1 MSEDLSPSRRATGA
15 TGDVLTGVPWDRVA
29 HDATLAVIGVAIFAI
44 VAQLVIGFPYTDL
57 GGTDWGAD
65 LRGYVEA
72 SRSWLAGDGF
82 YLPRQLHGPYP
93 IELGDVLYPPT
104 MLYLFIPFLVLPY
117 QLWWVLAVG
126 LLGFVVWSWRPAL
139 WAVALILVCLA
150 FPDQPVLYF
159 RGAPVIVF
167 AALVAAAL
175 RWKWPGALILL
186 KPSILPFA
194 LIGIRTRGWWITAG
208 ILLVLTLPL
217 IPLIPDWLRAVVD
230 ARGPAGWLYSVK
242 DLPLL
247 MVPVIAYLGRTRNPQ
262 PAALADAAADPVGGS
277 DQRTRHLRG
286 ANSTVERGRSEDGRS
301 GIRGN
306 SSLIVAEVRTTDG

>member
-1 MSEDLSPSRRATGA
+1 MSEDLSTSRRDGA
-15 TGDVLTGVPWDRVA
+15 TGRRSDGPSRGTAWPA
-29 HDATLAVIGVAIFAI
+29 PSTLIVICLAILAI
-44 VAQLVIGFPYTDL
+44 VAQLLLGLPYANL
-57 GGTDWGAD
+57 GGTDWGGD

-72 SRSWLAGDGF
+72 TRSWLAGDGF
-82 YLPRQLHGPYP
+82 YLQRQLNGPYP

-104 MLYLFIPFLVLPY
+104 ALYLFLPFLVLPY
-117 QLWWVLAVG
+117 QLWWVVAVG
-126 LLGFVVWSWRPAL
+126 VLGFVVWSWRPAL
-139 WAVALILVCLA
+139 WAVASILVCLA
-150 FPDQPVLYF
+150 FPNQPVLYF

-217 IPLIPDWLRAVVD
+217 IPLIPDWLRAVLD
-230 ARGPAGWLYSVK
+230 ARGPDGWLYSVK

-247 MVPVIAYLGRTRNPQ
+247 MVPVIAYLGRTR
-262 PAALADAAADPVGGS
+262 DPHLTVVDTRRRAGGEV
-277 DQRTRHLRG
+277 
-286 ANSTVERGRSEDGRS
+286 VEEGRRPVA
-301 GIRGN
+301 
-306 SSLIVAEVRTTDG
+306 SS

>member
-1 MSEDLSPSRRATGA
+1 MDVRGLSPSRRETRA
-15 TGDVLTGVPWDRVA
+15 TGDALTGVPWNRVVRS
-29 HDATLAVIGVAIFAI
+29 ATLAVMGVAILAI
-44 VAQLVIGFPYTDL
+44 VAQLLIGFPYSNL

-72 SRSWLAGDGF
+72 SRSWLEGDGF

-104 MLYLFIPFLVLPY
+104 VLYLFIPFLVLPY

-126 LLGFVVWSWRPAL
+126 LLGYVVWSWRPAP
-139 WAVALILVCLA
+139 WAVASILVCLA

-230 ARGPAGWLYSVK
+230 ARGPDGWLYSVK

-247 MVPVIAYLGRTRNPQ
+247 MVPVIAYLGQDPEPAPEIAHTRRS
-262 PAALADAAADPVGGS
+262 DPRVTAG
-277 DQRTRHLRG
+277 
-286 ANSTVERGRSEDGRS
+286 
-301 GIRGN
+301 
-306 SSLIVAEVRTTDG
+306 

>member
-1 MSEDLSPSRRATGA
+1 MSEDLSTSRQGGRA
-15 TGDVLTGVPWDRVA
+15 TGDVLTYVRWDRVA
-29 HDATLAVIGVAIFAI
+29 RIATLTVMGVAILAI
-44 VAQLVIGFPYTDL
+44 VAQLLIGFPYSNL

-72 SRSWLAGDGF
+72 SRSSLAGDGF
-82 YLPRQLHGPYP
+82 YLPRQLHGPYA

-104 MLYLFIPFLVLPY
+104 VLYLFIPFLVLPY

-126 LLGFVVWSWRPAL
+126 LLCYVVWSWRPTL
-139 WAVALILVCLA
+139 WAVASILVCLA
-150 FPDQPVLYF
+150 FPNQPVLYF
-159 RGAPVIVF
+159 RGAPVILF

-230 ARGPAGWLYSVK
+230 ARGPDGWLYSVK

-247 MVPVIAYLGRTRNPQ
+247 MVPVIGYLGRTRNP
-262 PAALADAAADPVGGS
+262 
-277 DQRTRHLRG
+277 H
-286 ANSTVERGRSEDGRS
+286 STFDRAVPHATAG
-301 GIRGN
+301 
-306 SSLIVAEVRTTDG
+306 

>member
-1 MSEDLSPSRRATGA
+1 MSEDFSRSRRETGA
-15 TGDVLTGVPWDRVA
+15 TADWLAGVPWDRVA
-29 HDATLAVIGVAIFAI
+29 RSAVLPVMAVAVLAI
-44 VAQLVIGFPYTDL
+44 VAQLLLGFPYANL

-82 YLPRQLHGPYP
+82 YLPRQLNGPYP

-104 MLYLFIPFLVLPY
+104 ALYLFIPFLVLPY

-126 LLGFVVWSWRPAL
+126 LLGFIVWSWRPGV
-139 WAVALILVCLA
+139 WAVASILVCLA
-150 FPDQPVLYF
+150 FPNQPVLYF

-194 LIGIRTRGWWITAG
+194 LIGIRTRRWWITAG
-208 ILLVLTLPL
+208 ILVVLTLPL
-217 IPLIPDWLRAVVD
+217 VPLIPDWLRAVVN
-230 ARGPAGWLYSVK
+230 ARGPDGWLYSVK

-247 MVPVIAYLGRTRNPQ
+247 MVPVIAYLGRTR
-262 PAALADAAADPVGGS
+262 DPHLTIVGPRRS
-277 DQRTRHLRG
+277 DHQATAG
-286 ANSTVERGRSEDGRS
+286 
-301 GIRGN
+301 
-306 SSLIVAEVRTTDG
+306 

>member
-1 MSEDLSPSRRATGA
+1 MSDDLSPSRRATGA
-15 TGDVLTGVPWDRVA
+15 TGDVLKGVPWNRVA
-29 HDATLAVIGVAIFAI
+29 RTATFAVIGVAILAL

-72 SRSWLAGDGF
+72 SRSWVAGHGF
-82 YLPRQLHGPYP
+82 YLQRQLHGPYP

-104 MLYLFIPFLVLPY
+104 ALYLFIPFLVLPY

-126 LLGFVVWSWRPAL
+126 LLGYVVWSWRPAL
-139 WAVALILVCLA
+139 WAVAAILVCLA

-208 ILLVLTLPL
+208 ILVVLTLPV
-217 IPLIPDWLRAVVD
+217 IPLIPDWLRAVFD
-230 ARGPAGWLYSVK
+230 ARGPDGWLYSVK

-247 MVPVIAYLGRTRNPQ
+247 MVPVIAYLGRTRNPHVTLGR
-262 PAALADAAADPVGGS
+262 ARRS
-277 DQRTRHLRG
+277 D
-286 ANSTVERGRSEDGRS
+286 VEMSAG
-301 GIRGN
+301 
-306 SSLIVAEVRTTDG
+306 

>member
-1 MSEDLSPSRRATGA
+1 MSEDLGTSQRESGA
-15 TGDVLTGVPWDRVA
+15 TGDVLTGMSWDRVA
-29 HDATLAVIGVAIFAI
+29 RGVTLTVMGVAILAI
-44 VAQLVIGFPYTDL
+44 VVQLWLGFPYASL

-104 MLYLFIPFLVLPY
+104 VLYLFLPFLVLPY

-150 FPDQPVLYF
+150 FPNQPVLYF

-208 ILLVLTLPL
+208 ILLLLSLPL
-217 IPLIPDWLRAVVD
+217 VPLIPDWLLAVVD
-230 ARGPAGWLYSVK
+230 ARGPEGLLYSVK

-247 MVPVIAYLGRTRNPQ
+247 MVPVIAYLGRTRNPHLTIF
-262 PAALADAAADPVGGS
+262 PPRAGDPQVTAG
-277 DQRTRHLRG
+277 
-286 ANSTVERGRSEDGRS
+286 
-301 GIRGN
+301 
-306 SSLIVAEVRTTDG
+306 

>member
-1 MSEDLSPSRRATGA
+1 MADDLTTSRQQTKATAGGLN
-15 TGDVLTGVPWDRVA
+15 TVPWNRVA
-29 HDATLAVIGVAIFAI
+29 RIATFTVIGAAVAAI
-44 VAQLVIGFPYTDL
+44 VAQLLLGFPYADL
-57 GGTDWGAD
+57 QGTDWGAD

-72 SRSWLAGDGF
+72 PRSWLAGDGF
-82 YLPRQLHGPYP
+82 YLPRQLHGPYR

-104 MLYLFIPFLVLPY
+104 ALYVFIPFLVLPY

-126 LLGFVVWSWRPAL
+126 LLGYVVWSWRPAL
-139 WAVALILVCLA
+139 WAVAAMLVCLA
-150 FPDQPVLYF
+150 FPNQPVLYF

-194 LIGIRTRGWWITAG
+194 LIGVRTRGWWITAG
-208 ILLVLTLPL
+208 ILVVLTVPL

-230 ARGPAGWLYSVK
+230 ARGPEGWLYSVK

-247 MVPVIAYLGRTRNPQ
+247 MVPVIAYLGRTRDPHLAIAHSRRTD
-262 PAALADAAADPVGGS
+262 PRVTAA
-277 DQRTRHLRG
+277 
-286 ANSTVERGRSEDGRS
+286 
-301 GIRGN
+301 
-306 SSLIVAEVRTTDG
+306 

>member
-1 MSEDLSPSRRATGA
+1 MSEDLSPSRRETGA

-29 HDATLAVIGVAIFAI
+29 RSATLVVIGVAILAI

-104 MLYLFIPFLVLPY
+104 VLYLFIPFLVLPY

-247 MVPVIAYLGRTRNPQ
+247 MVPVIAYLGRTRNPH
-262 PAALADAAADPVGGS
+262 LDDPGDPTARRGS
-277 DQRTRHLRG
+277 DRRTRQLRR
-286 ANSTVERGRSEDGRS
+286 ADSTVERGRSEDGRS
-301 GIRGN
+301 GILGN

>member
-1 MSEDLSPSRRATGA
+1 MSEDLSTSRREMRAPA
-15 TGDVLTGVPWDRVA
+15 DRLTRVPWSRVA
-29 HDATLAVIGVAIFAI
+29 RSAALLVIAVALLAI
-44 VAQLVIGFPYTDL
+44 VAQLLLGFPYADL
-57 GGTDWGAD
+57 RGTDWGAD

-82 YLPRQLHGPYP
+82 YLPRQLHGPYR

-104 MLYLFIPFLVLPY
+104 ALYLFIPFLVLPY

-126 LLGFVVWSWRPAL
+126 LLGYIVWSWRPAL
-139 WAVALILVCLA
+139 WAVAAMLVCLA
-150 FPDQPVLYF
+150 FPNQPVLYF

-167 AALVAAAL
+167 ATLVAAAL

-208 ILLVLTLPL
+208 ILVVLTLPL
-217 IPLIPDWLRAVVD
+217 IPMIPDWLRTVFD
-230 ARGPAGWLYSVK
+230 ARGPEGWLYSVK

-247 MVPVIAYLGRTRNPQ
+247 MVPVIAYLGRTRDPHLTIGRARSTDREV
-262 PAALADAAADPVGGS
+262 AAG
-277 DQRTRHLRG
+277 
-286 ANSTVERGRSEDGRS
+286 
-301 GIRGN
+301 
-306 SSLIVAEVRTTDG
+306 

>member
-1 MSEDLSPSRRATGA
+1 MSQDFTTSRRTTGPTA
-15 TGDVLTGVPWDRVA
+15 GGLTGVPWNRVA
-29 HDATLAVIGVAIFAI
+29 RGGTLAVIGLAILAI
-44 VAQLVIGFPYTDL
+44 VAQLLLGLPYANL

-82 YLPRQLHGPYP
+82 YLPRQLNGPYP

-104 MLYLFIPFLVLPY
+104 TLYLFIPFLVLPY

-139 WAVALILVCLA
+139 WAVAAILVCLA
-150 FPDQPVLYF
+150 FPNQPVLYF

-186 KPSILPFA
+186 KPSILPFV
-194 LIGIRTRGWWITAG
+194 LIGIRTRGWWITVG
-208 ILLVLTLPL
+208 VLLVLTLPL

-230 ARGPAGWLYSVK
+230 ARGPEGWLYSVK

-247 MVPVIAYLGRTRNPQ
+247 MVPVIAYLGRTRDPHLAIAHSRRTD
-262 PAALADAAADPVGGS
+262 PRVTAA
-277 DQRTRHLRG
+277 
-286 ANSTVERGRSEDGRS
+286 
-301 GIRGN
+301 
-306 SSLIVAEVRTTDG
+306 

>member
-1 MSEDLSPSRRATGA
+1 MSENLDTSRRHTGA
-15 TGDVLTGVPWDRVA
+15 NVERLTPVPWDRVA
-29 HDATLAVIGVAIFAI
+29 RSGTLIVIGLAILAI
-44 VAQLVIGFPYTDL
+44 VAQLLLGLPYADL
-57 GGTDWGAD
+57 DGTDWGAD

-82 YLPRQLHGPYP
+82 SLPRQLHGPYP

-104 MLYLFIPFLVLPY
+104 TLYLFIPFLVLPY

-139 WAVALILVCLA
+139 WAVASILVCLA
-150 FPDQPVLYF
+150 LPNQPVLYF
-159 RGAPVIVF
+159 RGAPVIMF

-194 LIGIRTRGWWITAG
+194 LIGIRTRGWWITAA
-208 ILLVLTLPL
+208 ILLAVTLPL

-230 ARGPAGWLYSVK
+230 ARGPEGWLYSVK

-247 MVPVIAYLGRTRNPQ
+247 MVPVIAYLGRTRDPHLAIAHSRRTD
-262 PAALADAAADPVGGS
+262 PRVTAA
-277 DQRTRHLRG
+277 
-286 ANSTVERGRSEDGRS
+286 
-301 GIRGN
+301 
-306 SSLIVAEVRTTDG
+306 

>member
-1 MSEDLSPSRRATGA
+1 MPEDLSPSPRATGA
-15 TGDVLTGVPWDRVA
+15 AGDVLTGVPWKRVA
-29 HDATLAVIGVAIFAI
+29 RTATFAVMGVAIFAL
-44 VAQLVIGFPYTDL
+44 VAQLFIAFPYADL

-72 SRSWLAGDGF
+72 SRSWVAGHGF
-82 YLPRQLHGPYP
+82 YLQRQLHGPYP

-104 MLYLFIPFLVLPY
+104 ALYLFIPFLVLPY
-117 QLWWVLAVG
+117 QLWWLLAVG
-126 LLGFVVWSWRPAL
+126 LLGYVVWSWRPAL
-139 WAVALILVCLA
+139 WAVASNLVCLA

-208 ILLVLTLPL
+208 ILVVLTFPV
-217 IPLIPDWLRAVVD
+217 IALIPDWLRAVID
-230 ARGPAGWLYSVK
+230 GRGPDGWLYSVK

-247 MVPVIAYLGRTRNPQ
+247 MVPVIAYLGRTRNPTLTIRHARRS
-262 PAALADAAADPVGGS
+262 AAHLAAG
-277 DQRTRHLRG
+277 
-286 ANSTVERGRSEDGRS
+286 
-301 GIRGN
+301 
-306 SSLIVAEVRTTDG
+306 

>member
-1 MSEDLSPSRRATGA
+1 MSERISRSGTLIVMSVAT
-15 TGDVLTGVPWDRVA
+15 V
-29 HDATLAVIGVAIFAI
+29 AI
-44 VAQLVIGFPYTDL
+44 VAQLVLSFPYANL

-126 LLGFVVWSWRPAL
+126 LLGFVVWSWRPAP
-139 WAVALILVCLA
+139 WAVASILVCFA

-208 ILLVLTLPL
+208 ILVVLTLPL

-230 ARGPAGWLYSVK
+230 ARGPGGWLYSVK

-247 MVPVIAYLGRTRNPQ
+247 MVPVIAYLGRTR
-262 PAALADAAADPVGGS
+262 DPRPTIL
-277 DQRTRHLRG
+277 RTRRRAPQLS
-286 ANSTVERGRSEDGRS
+286 AS
-301 GIRGN
+301 
-306 SSLIVAEVRTTDG
+306 

>member
-1 MSEDLSPSRRATGA
+1 MSEDLSPSLRATAA
-15 TGDVLTGVPWDRVA
+15 TSDVLTGVPWDRVA
-29 HDATLAVIGVAIFAI
+29 RIATFAVMAVAILAL
-44 VAQLVIGFPYTDL
+44 VAQVLAEFPYTNL
-57 GGTDWGAD
+57 GGADWGAD

-72 SRSWLAGDGF
+72 SRSWVAGHGF
-82 YLPRQLHGPYP
+82 YLQRQLHGPYP

-104 MLYLFIPFLVLPY
+104 ALYLFIPFLVLPY

-126 LLGFVVWSWRPAL
+126 LLSYVIWSWRPAL
-139 WAVALILVCLA
+139 WAVASILVCLA

-194 LIGIRTRGWWITAG
+194 LIGIRTRGWRITAG
-208 ILLVLTLPL
+208 ILLVLTLPVIL
-217 IPLIPDWLRAVVD
+217 LIPDWLRAVLD
-230 ARGPAGWLYSVK
+230 ARGPDGWLYSVK

-262 PAALADAAADPVGGS
+262 VTFRHTRQSDAHEAAM
-277 DQRTRHLRG
+277 
-286 ANSTVERGRSEDGRS
+286 
-301 GIRGN
+301 
-306 SSLIVAEVRTTDG
+306 

>member
-1 MSEDLSPSRRATGA
+1 MSADLSRSRRETGA
-15 TGDVLTGVPWDRVA
+15 TGDVAWNRVA
-29 HDATLAVIGVAIFAI
+29 RIATITVMGVAILAI
-44 VAQLVIGFPYTDL
+44 VAQLLIGFPYSNL

-72 SRSWLAGDGF
+72 SRSWLAGNGF

-93 IELGDVLYPPT
+93 IALGDVLYPPT
-104 MLYLFIPFLVLPY
+104 ALYLFIPFLVLPY

-126 LLGFVVWSWRPAL
+126 LLAFVIWSWRPAL
-139 WAVALILVCLA
+139 WAVASILVCLA
-150 FPDQPVLYF
+150 FPNQPVLYF

-175 RWKWPGALILL
+175 RWGWPGALIML
-186 KPSILPFA
+186 KPSIMPFA
-194 LIGIRTRGWWITAG
+194 LIGIRTRGWWITTG

-230 ARGPAGWLYSVK
+230 ARGPDGWLYSVK

-247 MVPVIAYLGRTRNPQ
+247 MVPVIAYLGRTRNPHLTIVR
-262 PAALADAAADPVGGS
+262 PRRS
-277 DQRTRHLRG
+277 DHRG
-286 ANSTVERGRSEDGRS
+286 AAG
-301 GIRGN
+301 
-306 SSLIVAEVRTTDG
+306 

>member
-1 MSEDLSPSRRATGA
+1 MSEDLSTSRREGRA
-15 TGDVLTGVPWDRVA
+15 TGDVLTYVRWDRVA
-29 HDATLAVIGVAIFAI
+29 RYATLTVMGVATLAI
-44 VAQLVIGFPYTDL
+44 VAQLLIGFPYSKL

-82 YLPRQLHGPYP
+82 YLPRQLHGPYA

-104 MLYLFIPFLVLPY
+104 VLYMFIPFLVLPY

-126 LLGFVVWSWRPAL
+126 LLCYVVWSWRPAL
-139 WAVALILVCLA
+139 WAVAAILVCLA
-150 FPDQPVLYF
+150 FPNQPILYF

-217 IPLIPDWLRAVVD
+217 VALIPDWLRAVVD
-230 ARGPAGWLYSVK
+230 ARGPDGWLYSVK

-247 MVPVIAYLGRTRNPQ
+247 MVPVIAYLGRTRNPPLTVAHTRQ
-262 PAALADAAADPVGGS
+262 SDPHV
-277 DQRTRHLRG
+277 
-286 ANSTVERGRSEDGRS
+286 
-301 GIRGN
+301 
-306 SSLIVAEVRTTDG
+306 TTG

>member
-1 MSEDLSPSRRATGA
+1 MAENLRTSRREVAATGH
-15 TGDVLTGVPWDRVA
+15 VLPSVPWSRVA
-29 HDATLAVIGVAIFAI
+29 RGATLTVMGVAILAI
-44 VAQLVIGFPYTDL
+44 VAQLWIGFPYTNL
-57 GGTDWGAD
+57 AGTDWGAD
-65 LRGYVEA
+65 LRGYVDA

-104 MLYLFIPFLVLPY
+104 ALYLFVPFLVLPY

-126 LLGFVVWSWRPAL
+126 LLGYVVWAWRPAL
-139 WAVALILVCLA
+139 WAVASILVCLA

-194 LIGIRTRGWWITAG
+194 LIGIRTRGWWIAAA
-208 ILLVLTLPL
+208 ILLVLTLPV
-217 IPLIPDWLRAVVD
+217 IPLIPDWLRAIVD
-230 ARGPAGWLYSVK
+230 ARGPDGWLYSVK

-247 MVPVIAYLGRTRNPQ
+247 MVPVIAYLGRTR
-262 PAALADAAADPVGGS
+262 DPKLTIA
-277 DQRTRHLRG
+277 RPRRG
-286 ANSTVERGRSEDGRS
+286 VLQVTSE
-301 GIRGN
+301 
-306 SSLIVAEVRTTDG
+306 

>member
-1 MSEDLSPSRRATGA
+1 MSDDLSPSRRATGA
-15 TGDVLTGVPWDRVA
+15 TDDVLTDNPVGPRGPRRDAHGDGRRDTRV
-29 HDATLAVIGVAIFAI
+29 
-44 VAQLVIGFPYTDL
+44 VAQLLIGFPYTDL

-72 SRSWLAGDGF
+72 SRSWVAGDGF
-82 YLPRQLHGPYP
+82 YLQRQLNGPYP

-104 MLYLFIPFLVLPY
+104 ALYLFIPFLVLPY

-126 LLGFVVWSWRPAL
+126 LLCYVVWSWRPAL
-139 WAVALILVCLA
+139 WAVAAILVCLA

-175 RWKWPGALILL
+175 RWKWPGALILF

-217 IPLIPDWLRAVVD
+217 IPLIPI
-230 ARGPAGWLYSVK
+230 GC
-242 DLPLL
+242 
-247 MVPVIAYLGRTRNPQ
+247 
-262 PAALADAAADPVGGS
+262 
-277 DQRTRHLRG
+277 
-286 ANSTVERGRSEDGRS
+286 GRSSTLAVLTAGCT
-301 GIRGN
+301 
-306 SSLIVAEVRTTDG
+306 A

>member
-1 MSEDLSPSRRATGA
+1 M
-15 TGDVLTGVPWDRVA
+15 
-29 HDATLAVIGVAIFAI
+29 
-44 VAQLVIGFPYTDL
+44 
-57 GGTDWGAD
+57 
-65 LRGYVEA
+65 
-72 SRSWLAGDGF
+72 
-82 YLPRQLHGPYP
+82 
-93 IELGDVLYPPT
+93 LYPPT
-104 MLYLFIPFLVLPY
+104 VLYLFIPFLVLPY
-117 QLWWVLAVG
+117 QLWWGLAVG

-150 FPDQPVLYF
+150 FPNQPVLYF

-217 IPLIPDWLRAVVD
+217 IPLIPDWLRAVTD
-230 ARGPAGWLYSVK
+230 ARGPEGWLYSVK

-247 MVPVIAYLGRTRNPQ
+247 MIPVVAYLGRTRNPHLTT
-262 PAALADAAADPVGGS
+262 AHTRRSDP
-277 DQRTRHLRG
+277 R
-286 ANSTVERGRSEDGRS
+286 VERR
-301 GIRGN
+301 
-306 SSLIVAEVRTTDG
+306 V

>member
-15 TGDVLTGVPWDRVA
+15 TGDVLTGVPWNLVA
-29 HDATLAVIGVAIFAI
+29 RTATLTVMGVAIFAI
-44 VAQLVIGFPYTDL
+44 VAQLLIGLPYTDL

-65 LRGYVEA
+65 LRGYVDA
-72 SRSWLAGDGF
+72 SRSWLGGDGF

-104 MLYLFIPFLVLPY
+104 ALYLFIPFLLLPY

-139 WAVALILVCLA
+139 WAVASILVCLA
-150 FPDQPVLYF
+150 FPNQPVLYF

-230 ARGPAGWLYSVK
+230 ARGPDGWLYSVK

-247 MVPVIAYLGRTRNPQ
+247 MVPVIAYLGRTRDPQ
-262 PAALADAAADPVGGS
+262 LTIAHRRRSDPRV
-277 DQRTRHLRG
+277 
-286 ANSTVERGRSEDGRS
+286 
-301 GIRGN
+301 I
-306 SSLIVAEVRTTDG
+306 AE

>member
-1 MSEDLSPSRRATGA
+1 MSHELSSPRRETGA
-15 TGDVLTGVPWDRVA
+15 SADALTPVPWNR
-29 HDATLAVIGVAIFAI
+29 LARTVTYGVIGVAIIAI
-44 VAQLVIGFPYTDL
+44 VAQLLLGLPYADL

-82 YLPRQLHGPYP
+82 YLPRQLHGPYA

-104 MLYLFIPFLVLPY
+104 TLYLFIPFLLLPY

-139 WAVALILVCLA
+139 WADASILVCLA
-150 FPDQPVLYF
+150 FPNQPVLYF

-194 LIGIRTRGWWITAG
+194 LIGIRTRGWWITAA
-208 ILLVLTLPL
+208 ILLVLPLPL

-230 ARGPAGWLYSVK
+230 ARSPEGWLYSVK

-247 MVPVIAYLGRTRNPQ
+247 MVPVIAYLGRTR
-262 PAALADAAADPVGGS
+262 DP
-277 DQRTRHLRG
+277 HLRVVH
-286 ANSTVERGRSEDGRS
+286 TR
-301 GIRGN
+301 
-306 SSLIVAEVRTTDG
+306 RTDPEATAR

>member
-1 MSEDLSPSRRATGA
+1 MAEDLTTSRRQTRPTANR
-15 TGDVLTGVPWDRVA
+15 LTTVPWNRVA
-29 HDATLAVIGVAIFAI
+29 RIGTFSVIGVATVAI
-44 VAQLVIGFPYTDL
+44 IAQLLLGLPYADL
-57 GGTDWGAD
+57 QGTDWGAD

-72 SRSWLAGDGF
+72 SRAWLAGDGF
-82 YLPRQLHGPYP
+82 YLPRQLQGPYP

-104 MLYLFIPFLVLPY
+104 ALYLFIPFLVLPY
-117 QLWWVLAVG
+117 QLWWVLAIG

-139 WAVALILVCLA
+139 WAIALILVCLA
-150 FPDQPVLYF
+150 FPNQPVLYF

-208 ILLVLTLPL
+208 ILVVATLPL

-230 ARGPAGWLYSVK
+230 ARGPEGWLYSVK

-247 MVPVIAYLGRTRNPQ
+247 MVPVIAYLGRTREPHLAFGPTRRADRE
-262 PAALADAAADPVGGS
+262 PAA
-277 DQRTRHLRG
+277 
-286 ANSTVERGRSEDGRS
+286 E
-301 GIRGN
+301 
-306 SSLIVAEVRTTDG
+306 

>member
-1 MSEDLSPSRRATGA
+1 M
-15 TGDVLTGVPWDRVA
+15 
-29 HDATLAVIGVAIFAI
+29 GVAIIAI
-44 VAQLVIGFPYTDL
+44 VAQLWIGFPYTNL
-57 GGTDWGAD
+57 AGTDWGAD
-65 LRGYVEA
+65 LRGYVDA

-104 MLYLFIPFLVLPY
+104 ALYLFVPFLVLPY

-126 LLGFVVWSWRPAL
+126 LLGYVVWAWRPAL
-139 WAVALILVCLA
+139 WAVASILVCLA

-194 LIGIRTRGWWITAG
+194 LIGIRTRGWWVAAA
-208 ILLVLTLPL
+208 ILLVLTLPV

-230 ARGPAGWLYSVK
+230 ARGPEGWLYSVK

-247 MVPVIAYLGRTRNPQ
+247 MVPVIAYLGRTR
-262 PAALADAAADPVGGS
+262 DPKLTIARS
-277 DQRTRHLRG
+277 RRG
-286 ANSTVERGRSEDGRS
+286 VLQVTSE
-301 GIRGN
+301 
-306 SSLIVAEVRTTDG
+306 

>member
-1 MSEDLSPSRRATGA
+1 MSEDLSTSRQGGRA
-15 TGDVLTGVPWDRVA
+15 TGDVLTYVRWDRVA
-29 HDATLAVIGVAIFAI
+29 RYATLTVMGVATLAI
-44 VAQLVIGFPYTDL
+44 VAQLLIGFPYSKL

-82 YLPRQLHGPYP
+82 YLPRQLHGPYA

-104 MLYLFIPFLVLPY
+104 VLYMFIPFLVLPY

-126 LLGFVVWSWRPAL
+126 PLCYVVWSWRPAL
-139 WAVALILVCLA
+139 WAVASILVCLA
-150 FPDQPVLYF
+150 FPNQPILYF
-159 RGAPVIVF
+159 RGAPVILF

-217 IPLIPDWLRAVVD
+217 IALIPDWLRAVVD
-230 ARGPAGWLYSVK
+230 ARGPDGWLYSVK

-247 MVPVIAYLGRTRNPQ
+247 MVPVIAYLGRTRNPHLTIAHTRQ
-262 PAALADAAADPVGGS
+262 SDPAVTAA
-277 DQRTRHLRG
+277 
-286 ANSTVERGRSEDGRS
+286 
-301 GIRGN
+301 
-306 SSLIVAEVRTTDG
+306 

>member
-1 MSEDLSPSRRATGA
+1 MGGSIAAS
-15 TGDVLTGVPWDRVA
+15 DVLTGVPWDRVA
-29 HDATLAVIGVAIFAI
+29 RGATLAVIGVAILAI
-44 VAQLVIGFPYTDL
+44 VAQLVIGFPYADL

-208 ILLVLTLPL
+208 ILLVLTVPL

-247 MVPVIAYLGRTRNPQ
+247 MVPVIAYLGRTRNPHHRLTRS
-262 PAALADAAADPVGGS
+262 AASRRWIRSANSASA
-277 DQRTRHLRG
+277 G